1 MLLYKIKASKQTN
14 MNVKRIAPFL
24 ALLISALGCSSTAPR
39 SDQPTIET
47 VVAATLQAVTE
58 QAANNPTATS
68 QPTGIP
74 VAFQNVSFVIP
85 EGLASAASSELVPAA
100 DESTGGPWGVAPA
113 YIEFVLV
120 DYSPRDDFRPPVIR
134 IYPAQEY
141 AAVNPWAQSS
151 IAKLQAILA
160 SPSMP
165 LTNDNLSTIPFNGAA
180 AQQYAAQ
187 AKLITFQ
194 SGNGVGMTSQYA
206 QFPGPILKD
215 GSYYHYEGLTSDGK
229 YMVAIMLPVTL
240 PLQATA
246 ENPSADGII
255 YPSDI
260 SDVNGLNAYFQ
271 GVTDFLN
278 AASPDSFQPNLTQLE
293 ALIQSIQIQ

>member
-1 MLLYKIKASKQTN
+1 
-14 MNVKRIAPFL
+14 MNKKTILGLTAGLCLIL
-24 ALLISALGCSSTAPR
+24 ACSSTAPQ

-58 QAANNPTATS
+58 QAANNPPATS
-68 QPTGIP
+68 QPSGIP
-74 VAFQNVSFVIP
+74 VTFQNVSFVIP
-85 EGLASAASSELVPAA
+85 EGLASAATTEVVPAA
-100 DESTGGPWGVAPA
+100 DESTGGPWGISPE
-113 YIEFVLV
+113 YIEFVLEN
-120 DYSPRDDFRPPVIR
+120 YSPRDDFFPPVIR

-151 IAKLQAILA
+151 IAKLQALLA

-165 LTNDNLSTIPFNGAA
+165 LTNENLSTIPFNGAA

-187 AKLITFQ
+187 AKLIAFKN
-194 SGNGVGMTSQYA
+194 GNGVGMTSQYA
-206 QFPGPILKD
+206 QFPGPILRD
-215 GSYYHYEGLTSDGK
+215 GSFYHYEGLTSNGK
-229 YMVAIMLPVTL
+229 YMIAMMLPVTL
-240 PLQATA
+240 PLQANG

-260 SDVNGLNAYFQ
+260 GDVNALNAYFQ
-271 GVTDFLN
+271 GVTDLLN
-278 AASPDSFQPNLTQLE
+278 AASPDSFQPNLTQIE

>member
-1 MLLYKIKASKQTN
+1 MNKKFVASS
-14 MNVKRIAPFL
+14 L
-24 ALLISALGCSSTAPR
+24 ALLITALACGGTAPLVEQQ
-39 SDQPTIET
+39 STIET

-58 QAANNPTATS
+58 QAANNPTPTS
-68 QPTGIP
+68 QAVTSGSL
-74 VAFQNVSFVIP
+74 VYFQNVSFVIP
-85 EGLASAASSELVPAA
+85 EGLAIATSNEIVPAV
-100 DESTGGPWGVAPA
+100 DESTGGPWGVAPE

-120 DYSPRDDFRPPVIR
+120 NYSPSDDFFPPIIR

-141 AAVNPWAQSS
+141 AALNPWAQSS
-151 IAKLQAILA
+151 LGKLQAILA

-165 LTNDNLSTIPFNGAA
+165 LTNENLSTIPFNGAA

-187 AKLITFQ
+187 AKLIAFQ
-194 SGNGVGMTSQYA
+194 SGNGVGMLSQYA

-215 GSYYHYEGLTSDGK
+215 NSYYHYEGLTSDGK

-246 ENPSADGII
+246 ENPSTDGVI

-260 SDVNGLNAYFQ
+260 SDVNALNAYFQ
-271 GVTDFLN
+271 GVTDLLN
-278 AASPDSFQPNLTQLE
+278 AANPDSFQPNLTQIE
-293 ALIQSIQIQ
+293 ALIQSIHIQ

>member
-1 MLLYKIKASKQTN
+1 
-14 MNVKRIAPFL
+14 MNKKMIAFFL
-24 ALLISALGCSSTAPR
+24 ILMFTALACGGTAPLT
-39 SDQPTIET
+39 DQSTIET

-68 QPTGIP
+68 QPSPSGIP
-74 VAFQNVSFVIP
+74 VSFQNVSFVIP
-85 EGLASAASSELVPAA
+85 EGLASGATSELVPAA
-100 DESTGGPWGVAPA
+100 DESSGGPWGVAPE

-141 AAVNPWAQSS
+141 AAVNSWAQSS

-160 SPSMP
+160 SPSIP

-187 AKLITFQ
+187 AKLIAFNN
-194 SGNGVGMTSQYA
+194 GNGVGMTSQYA

-246 ENPSADGII
+246 DNPSADGII
-255 YPSDI
+255 HPNDI
-260 SDVNGLNAYFQ
+260 SDVNALNAYFQ
-271 GVTDFLN
+271 GVTDLLN
-278 AASPDSFQPNLTQLE
+278 AASPDSFQPNLTQIE
-293 ALIQSIQIQ
+293 ALIQSIHIQ

>member
-1 MLLYKIKASKQTN
+1 PQ
-14 MNVKRIAPFL
+14 
-24 ALLISALGCSSTAPR
+24 

-74 VAFQNVSFVIP
+74 VTFQNVSFVIP
-85 EGLASAASSELVPAA
+85 EGLAIATSNQIVPAA
-100 DESTGGPWGVAPA
+100 DESTGGPWGVSPE

-120 DYSPRDDFRPPVIR
+120 NYSPSDDFFPPVIR

-151 IAKLQAILA
+151 IAKLQALLA

-165 LTNDNLSTIPFNGAA
+165 LTNENLSTIPFNGAA

-187 AKLITFQ
+187 AKLIAFKN
-194 SGNGVGMTSQYA
+194 GNGVGMTSQYA
-206 QFPGPILKD
+206 QFPGPILRD
-215 GSYYHYEGLTSDGK
+215 GSFYHYEGLTSDGK
-229 YMVAIMLPVTL
+229 YMVAMMLPVTL
-240 PLQATA
+240 PLQANG

-260 SDVNGLNAYFQ
+260 GDVNALNAYFQ
-271 GVTDFLN
+271 GVTDLLN
-278 AASPDSFQPNLTQLE
+278 AASPDSFQPNLTQIE

>member
-1 MLLYKIKASKQTN
+1 
-14 MNVKRIAPFL
+14 MNKKTILGLTAGLCLIL
-24 ALLISALGCSSTAPR
+24 ACSSTAPQ

-68 QPTGIP
+68 QPSGIP
-74 VAFQNVSFVIP
+74 VTFQNVSFVIP
-85 EGLASAASSELVPAA
+85 EGLASAATTEVVPAS
-100 DESTGGPWGVAPA
+100 DESTGGPWGVSPE

-120 DYSPRDDFRPPVIR
+120 NYSPSDDFFPPVIR

-151 IAKLQAILA
+151 IAKLQALLA

-165 LTNDNLSTIPFNGAA
+165 LTNENLSTIPFNGAA

-187 AKLITFQ
+187 AKMIAFKN
-194 SGNGVGMTSQYA
+194 GNGVGMTSQYA
-206 QFPGPILKD
+206 QFPGPILRD
-215 GSYYHYEGLTSDGK
+215 GSFYHYEGLTSDGK
-229 YMVAIMLPVTL
+229 YMIAMMLPVTL
-240 PLQATA
+240 PLQANG

-260 SDVNGLNAYFQ
+260 GDVNALTAYFQ
-271 GVTDFLN
+271 GVTNLLN
-278 AASPDSFQPNLTQLE
+278 AASPDSFQPNLTQIE

>member
-1 MLLYKIKASKQTN
+1 MMNKKWITSFLILLVST
-14 MNVKRIAPFL
+14 L
-24 ALLISALGCSSTAPR
+24 ACGGTAPLA
-39 SDQPTIET
+39 DQPTIET
-47 VVAATLQAVTE
+47 VVAATLQAMTE
-58 QAANNPTATS
+58 QAANNPTPTS
-68 QPTGIP
+68 QAVTSGSL
-74 VAFQNVSFVIP
+74 VYFQNVSFVIP
-85 EGLASAASSELVPAA
+85 EGLAIATSNEIVPAV
-100 DESTGGPWGVAPA
+100 DESTGGPWGVAPE

-120 DYSPRDDFRPPVIR
+120 NYSPSDDFFPPIIR

-141 AAVNPWAQSS
+141 AALNPWAQSS
-151 IAKLQAILA
+151 LGKLQAILA

-165 LTNDNLSTIPFNGAA
+165 LTNENLSTIPFNGAA

-187 AKLITFQ
+187 AKLIAFQ
-194 SGNGVGMTSQYA
+194 SGNGVGMLSQYA

-215 GSYYHYEGLTSDGK
+215 NSYYHYEGLTSDGK

-246 ENPSADGII
+246 ENPSADGVI

-260 SDVNGLNAYFQ
+260 SDVNALNAYFQ
-271 GVTDFLN
+271 GVTDLLN
-278 AASPDSFQPNLTQLE
+278 AASPDSFQPNLALLE

>member
-1 MLLYKIKASKQTN
+1 MNKRKQSLGLLLGL
-14 MNVKRIAPFL
+14 FL
-24 ALLISALGCSSTAPR
+24 ILACGGTAPLA
-39 SDQPTIET
+39 DQPSIET
-47 VVAATLQAVTE
+47 VVAATLQAITE
-58 QAANNPTATS
+58 QAANNPTPTS
-68 QPTGIP
+68 QVGASGSL
-74 VAFQNVSFVIP
+74 VYFHNVSFVIP
-85 EGLASAASSELVPAA
+85 EGLAIATSNEVVPAA
-100 DESTGGPWGVAPA
+100 DESSGGPWGVAPE

-120 DYSPRDDFRPPVIR
+120 DYLPRDDFRPPVIR

-141 AAVNPWAQSS
+141 AAVNSWAQSS

-165 LTNDNLSTIPFNGAA
+165 LTNENLPTIPFNGAA

-187 AKLITFQ
+187 AKLIAFQ
-194 SGNGVGMTSQYA
+194 NGNGVGMTSQYA

-229 YMVAIMLPVTL
+229 YLVAIMLPVTL

-246 ENPSADGII
+246 ENPSADGVI

-260 SDVNGLNAYFQ
+260 SDVNALNAYFQ
-271 GVTDFLN
+271 GVTDLLN
-278 AASPDSFQPNLTQLE
+278 AANPDSFQPNLSQIE
-293 ALIQSIQIQ
+293 ALIQSIHIQ

>member
-1 MLLYKIKASKQTN
+1 MNKRKQSLGLLLGL
-14 MNVKRIAPFL
+14 FL
-24 ALLISALGCSSTAPR
+24 ILACGGTAPLA
-39 SDQPTIET
+39 DQPSIET
-47 VVAATLQAVTE
+47 VVAATLQAITE
-58 QAANNPTATS
+58 QAANNPTPTS
-68 QPTGIP
+68 QAGASGNL
-74 VAFQNVSFVIP
+74 VYFHNVSFVIP
-85 EGLASAASSELVPAA
+85 EGLAIATSNEVVPAA
-100 DESTGGPWGVAPA
+100 DESSGGPWGVAPE

-120 DYSPRDDFRPPVIR
+120 DYLPRDDFRPPVIR

-141 AAVNPWAQSS
+141 AAVNSWAQSS

-165 LTNDNLSTIPFNGAA
+165 LTNENLPTIPFNGAA

-187 AKLITFQ
+187 AKLIAFQ
-194 SGNGVGMTSQYA
+194 NGNGVGMTSQYA

-229 YMVAIMLPVTL
+229 YLVAIMLPVTL

-246 ENPSADGII
+246 ENPSADGVI

-260 SDVNGLNAYFQ
+260 SDVNALNAYFQ
-271 GVTDFLN
+271 GVTDLLN
-278 AASPDSFQPNLTQLE
+278 AANPDSFQPNLAQIE
-293 ALIQSIQIQ
+293 ALIQSIHIQ

>member
-1 MLLYKIKASKQTN
+1 MNKKFIASLLT
-14 MNVKRIAPFL
+14 
-24 ALLISALGCSSTAPR
+24 LLITVLACGGTAPLA
-39 SDQPTIET
+39 DQPTIET
-47 VVAATLQAVTE
+47 VVAATLQAVTQ
-58 QAANNPTATS
+58 QAANNPSPTS
-68 QPTGIP
+68 SPSQNGIP
-74 VAFQNVSFVIP
+74 VSFQNVSLVIP
-85 EGLASAASSELVPAA
+85 EGLASGSTSELVPAA
-100 DESTGGPWGVAPA
+100 DDSTGGPWGVAPE
-113 YIEFVLV
+113 YIEFILV

-141 AAVNPWAQSS
+141 AAVNSWAQSS

-187 AKLITFQ
+187 AKLIAFQ
-194 SGNGVGMTSQYA
+194 SGNGVGMLSQYA

-215 GSYYHYEGLTSDGK
+215 NSYYHYEGLTSDGK

-246 ENPSADGII
+246 ENPSADGVI

-260 SDVNGLNAYFQ
+260 SDINALNAYFQ
-271 GVTDFLN
+271 GVTDLLN
-278 AASPDSFQPNLTQLE
+278 AASPDSFQPNLTQIE
-293 ALIQSIQIQ
+293 ALIQSIHIQ